1 MKLSWDKADDFLLAG
16 DRKIR
21 CWSKVRNELNGL
33 RPRKGASDVFY
44 TTTIGGNKGVPSMPR
59 TFPVGNWKIVGII
72 PHPDRERDGYLW
84 PFYIATDAWQKL
96 DVWELDEKGFYK
108 GKTDQAPVSDF
119 AYGLHFSSSD
129 WTQGC
134 IRIAL
139 ESDLRWLVTNVKA
152 GDEFVVIGEA
162 DGKAV

>member
-84 PFYIATDAWQKL
+84 PFYIATDAWQML
-96 DVWELDEKGFYK
+96 DEWELDSNGVYERKT
-108 GKTDQAPVSDF
+108 GKRVPDY

-134 IRIAL
+134 IRIGS
-139 ESDLRWLVTNVKA
+139 ESDLRWLVEQVKP
-152 GDEFVVIGEA
+152 GDEFIVT
-162 DGKAV
+162 

>member
-59 TFPVGNWKIVGII
+59 TFPVGNWKIVGVI

-84 PFYIATDAWQKL
+84 PFYIATDAWQML
-96 DVWELDEKGFYK
+96 DEWELDSNGVYERKT
-108 GKTDQAPVSDF
+108 GKRVPDY

-134 IRIAL
+134 IRIGS
-139 ESDLRWLVTNVKA
+139 ESDLRWLVEQVKP
-152 GDEFVVIGEA
+152 GDEFIVT
-162 DGKAV
+162 

>member
-33 RPRKGASDVFY
+33 RPRTGKPDVFY

-59 TFPVGNWKIVGII
+59 AFPVGKWKILGII
-72 PHPDRERDGYLW
+72 PHPDRANDGYLW
-84 PFYIATDAWQKL
+84 PFYIATDAWQML
-96 DVWELDEKGFYK
+96 DEWELDSNGVYERKT
-108 GKTDQAPVSDF
+108 GKRVPDY

-134 IRIAL
+134 IRIGS
-139 ESDLRWLVTNVKA
+139 ESDLRWLVEQVKP
-152 GDEFVVIGEA
+152 GDEFIVT
-162 DGKAV
+162 

>member
-33 RPRKGASDVFY
+33 RPRAGKPDVFY

-59 TFPVGNWKIVGII
+59 AFPVGKWKILGII
-72 PHPDRERDGYLW
+72 PHPDRANDGYLW
-84 PFYIATDAWQKL
+84 PFYIATDAWQML
-96 DVWELDEKGFYK
+96 DEWELDSNGVYERKT
-108 GKTDQAPVSDF
+108 GKRVPDY

-134 IRIAL
+134 IRIGS
-139 ESDLRWLVTNVKA
+139 ESDLRWLVEQVKP
-152 GDEFVVIGEA
+152 GDEFIVT
-162 DGKAV
+162 